1 MRACSFADFA
11 LAAPPAFPAAGL
23 MATHRSRPL
32 KAPGAVELCSHERR
46 KVAVAKRSALAG
58 EATNERP
65 EGLEVGWPT
74 AAPVGARTCRPTG
87 ASRPQPE

>member
-1 MRACSFADFA
+1 MIVRARSSADFA

-23 MATHRSRPL
+23 MATHRFRPL
-32 KAPGAVELCSHERR
+32 TAPGAVELCSHERR

-58 EATNERP
+58 EATKER
-65 EGLEVGWPT
+65 LEVGWPT

-87 ASRPQPE
+87 AARPQPE